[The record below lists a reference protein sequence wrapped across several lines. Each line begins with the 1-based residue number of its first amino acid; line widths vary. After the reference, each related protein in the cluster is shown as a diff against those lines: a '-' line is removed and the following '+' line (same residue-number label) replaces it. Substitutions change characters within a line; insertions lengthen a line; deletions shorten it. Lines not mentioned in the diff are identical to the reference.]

1 MTDSKHTVNFVAPR
15 KFIKTFKKDC
25 KETLFPDDPF
35 GKFRH
40 DKPLQKIKKTVQYF
54 IPIFEWL
61 PRYNLHLFR
70 YDVLAGITITS
81 LAIPQGISYAGLADL
96 PPIIGL
102 CNFVPPFIY
111 TVFGSSNNLAV
122 GTVAAC
128 SLLMHET
135 LGAVVSPKDDPTL
148 YLHLIYTSTF
158 FTGIFQTALGFCS
171 FEVLHQFKNWIIIRG
186 LLVQITKHNLTILL
200 LYVLNLFRLG
210 ILVDF
215 LSHSTI
221 TGFMGGT
228 AIIIS
233 LQQMKGILGLK
244 HFTTHT
250 DVVRWKWQSF
260 VAGLVFLCFL
270 QVARYVRQRKPNLFW
285 VSAISPM
292 AVVAVGCL
300 YAYLGHGE
308 QHGIAIVGDLKKGL
322 NPPSIHYLN
331 FDSRYLPATIRAG
344 VVTGLISMVEGIAI
358 GRSFAIIKN
367 EQIDGN
373 KEMIAYGFMNI
384 IGSLTSCYL
393 TTGPFSKT
401 AVNVNSG
408 CKTPMANVVQGFC
421 MMLTLLFLA
430 PIFSYTPL
438 VALAAIIMSAML
450 GLINYEE
457 MYHLYKVD
465 KFDFAI
471 CMAAFFGVSF
481 GSMDIGLL
489 LSVGLSLLRALLY
502 VARPAACKLGRLPNT
517 SLYRDTEQYPETMSL
532 EGILVLQ
539 LGSPVYFANCS
550 YIRERILR
558 YINEEDAVTE
568 YRTEHILL
576 DLSGVASIDM
586 SGIDTFI
593 ELIRVLKGKHIK
605 LGIVNPRI
613 EVLEKMTLAK
623 FVDVLGK
630 QAFYLSIEEA
640 IQSCRFTM
648 DTSTKEEA
656 WGSSKTE
663 DVV

>member
-1 MTDSKHTVNFVAPR
+1 MPIETNLHGIHRVILAFPLSEDEHFELY
-15 KFIKTFKKDC
+15 C
-25 KETLFPDDPF
+25 KETFFPDEPF

-40 DKPLQKIKKTVQYF
+40 DKLLQKVKKTIQYF

-81 LAIPQGISYAGLADL
+81 HAIPQGISYARLADL

-102 CNFVPPFIY
+102 YSSFVPPLIY

-158 FTGIFQTALGFCS
+158 FTGIFQTALGFC
-171 FEVLHQFKNWIIIRG
+171 
-186 LLVQITKHNLTILL
+186 
-200 LYVLNLFRLG
+200 RLG

-244 HFTTHT
+244 HFTTRT
-250 DVVRWKWQSF
+250 DVVRVIQAIFHYRNEWKWQSF
-260 VAGLVFLCFL
+260 VAGLIFLCFL

-285 VSAISPM
+285 VSAKSPM

-300 YAYLGHGE
+300 YAYLGDGE

-322 NPPSIHYLN
+322 NPSSIHYLN

-344 VVTGLISMVEGIAI
+344 AVTGLISMVEGIAI
-358 GRSFAIIKN
+358 GRSFAFIKN

-558 YINEEDAVTE
+558 FINEEDAVTE

>member
-1 MTDSKHTVNFVAPR
+1 MTDSKHTVNFVTPK

-25 KETLFPDDPF
+25 KETFFPDEPF
-35 GKFRH
+35 V
-40 DKPLQKIKKTVQYF
+40 KKTIQYF

-81 LAIPQGISYAGLADL
+81 LAIPQGISYARLADL

-102 CNFVPPFIY
+102 YSSFVPPLIY

-158 FTGIFQTALGFCS
+158 FTGIFQTALGFC
-171 FEVLHQFKNWIIIRG
+171 
-186 LLVQITKHNLTILL
+186 
-200 LYVLNLFRLG
+200 RLG

-244 HFTTHT
+244 HFTTRT
-250 DVVRWKWQSF
+250 DVVRVIQAIFHYRNEWKWQSF
-260 VAGLVFLCFL
+260 VAGLIFLCFL

-300 YAYLGHGE
+300 YAYLGDGE
-308 QHGIAIVGDLKKGL
+308 QHGIAI
-322 NPPSIHYLN
+322 
-331 FDSRYLPATIRAG
+331 
-344 VVTGLISMVEGIAI
+344 EGIAI

-471 CMAAFFGVSF
+471 CMAAFFGVGF

-517 SLYRDTEQYPETMSL
+517 SLYRDTEQYPETMSV

>member
-1 MTDSKHTVNFVAPR
+1 MTDSKHTVNFTTPR

-25 KETLFPDDPF
+25 KETFFPDDPF

-40 DKPLQKIKKTVQYF
+40 DKPLQKIKKTIQYF

-81 LAIPQGISYAGLADL
+81 LAIPQGISYAKLADL

-102 CNFVPPFIY
+102 YSSFVPPLIY

-135 LGAVVSPKDDPTL
+135 LGAVVSSKDDPTL

-158 FTGIFQTALGFCS
+158 FTGIFQTALGFC
-171 FEVLHQFKNWIIIRG
+171 
-186 LLVQITKHNLTILL
+186 
-200 LYVLNLFRLG
+200 RLG

-244 HFTTHT
+244 NFTTRT
-250 DVVRWKWQSF
+250 DVVRVIQAIFHNRNEWKWQSF

-322 NPPSIHYLN
+322 NPSSIHYLN

-550 YIRERILR
+550 YIRERDQTLVR
-558 YINEEDAVTE
+558 LFVFALCLYICMHAC
-568 YRTEHILL
+568 
-576 DLSGVASIDM
+576 
-586 SGIDTFI
+586 
-593 ELIRVLKGKHIK
+593 
-605 LGIVNPRI
+605 
-613 EVLEKMTLAK
+613 
-623 FVDVLGK
+623 
-630 QAFYLSIEEA
+630 
-640 IQSCRFTM
+640 IQC
-648 DTSTKEEA
+648 
-656 WGSSKTE
+656 
-663 DVV
+663 

>member
-1 MTDSKHTVNFVAPR
+1 MTDSKHTVNFATPR

-25 KETLFPDDPF
+25 KETFFPDDPF
-35 GKFRH
+35 GK
-40 DKPLQKIKKTVQYF
+40 KKIQYF

-81 LAIPQGISYAGLADL
+81 LAIPQGISYAKLADL

-102 CNFVPPFIY
+102 YSSFVPPLIY

-135 LGAVVSPKDDPTL
+135 LGAVVSSKDDPTL

-158 FTGIFQTALGFCS
+158 FTGIFQTALGFC
-171 FEVLHQFKNWIIIRG
+171 
-186 LLVQITKHNLTILL
+186 
-200 LYVLNLFRLG
+200 RLG

-244 HFTTHT
+244 NFTTRT
-250 DVVRWKWQSF
+250 DVVRVIQAIFHNRNEWKWQSF

-308 QHGIAIVGDLKKGL
+308 QHGIAI
-322 NPPSIHYLN
+322 
-331 FDSRYLPATIRAG
+331 
-344 VVTGLISMVEGIAI
+344 EGIAI

-401 AVNVNSG
+401 DVNVNSG

-517 SLYRDTEQYPETMSL
+517 SLYRDTEQYPETMSV

-605 LGIVNPRI
+605 LGLVNPRI

-656 WGSSKTE
+656 LGSSKTE

>member
-1 MTDSKHTVNFVAPR
+1 
-15 KFIKTFKKDC
+15 
-25 KETLFPDDPF
+25 
-35 GKFRH
+35 
-40 DKPLQKIKKTVQYF
+40 
-54 IPIFEWL
+54 
-61 PRYNLHLFR
+61 
-70 YDVLAGITITS
+70 
-81 LAIPQGISYAGLADL
+81 
-96 PPIIGL
+96 
-102 CNFVPPFIY
+102 
-111 TVFGSSNNLAV
+111 
-122 GTVAAC
+122 
-128 SLLMHET
+128 MHET
-135 LGAVVSPKDDPTL
+135 LGAVVSPKDDLTL

-158 FTGIFQTALGFCS
+158 FTGIFQTALGFC
-171 FEVLHQFKNWIIIRG
+171 
-186 LLVQITKHNLTILL
+186 
-200 LYVLNLFRLG
+200 RLG

-244 HFTTHT
+244 HFTTRT
-250 DVVRWKWQSF
+250 DVVRVIQAIFHYRNEWKWQSF
-260 VAGLVFLCFL
+260 VAGLIFLCFL

-300 YAYLGHGE
+300 YAYLGDGE

-322 NPPSIHYLN
+322 NPSSIHYLN

-344 VVTGLISMVEGIAI
+344 AVTGLISMVEGIAI

-558 YINEEDAVTE
+558 FINEEDAVTE

>member
-1 MTDSKHTVNFVAPR
+1 MTDSKHTVNFTTPR

-25 KETLFPDDPF
+25 KETFFPDDPF
-35 GKFRH
+35 DKFRH
-40 DKPLQKIKKTVQYF
+40 DKLLQKIKKTIQYF

-81 LAIPQGISYAGLADL
+81 LAIPQGISYAKLADL

-102 CNFVPPFIY
+102 YSSFVPPLIY

-135 LGAVVSPKDDPTL
+135 LGAVVSSKDDPTL

-158 FTGIFQTALGFCS
+158 FTGIFQTALGFC
-171 FEVLHQFKNWIIIRG
+171 
-186 LLVQITKHNLTILL
+186 
-200 LYVLNLFRLG
+200 RLG

-244 HFTTHT
+244 NFTTRT
-250 DVVRWKWQSF
+250 DVVRVIQAIFHNRNEWKWQSF

-322 NPPSIHYLN
+322 NPSSIHYLN

-605 LGIVNPRI
+605 LGLVNPRI

-656 WGSSKTE
+656 LGSSKTE

>member
-1 MTDSKHTVNFVAPR
+1 MRLPKEATNLEVLSTQNQRAPQ
-15 KFIKTFKKDC
+15 
-25 KETLFPDDPF
+25 
-35 GKFRH
+35 H
-40 DKPLQKIKKTVQYF
+40 VQYCLRLGRGF
-54 IPIFEWL
+54 ISRLSREPEYTRLREEVIDLEVSSTQSRQAPQHVQHYSRLGQGFISQLSREHEYMRL
-61 PRYNLHLFR
+61 PEEVTNLL
-70 YDVLAGITITS
+70 GKST
-81 LAIPQGISYAGLADL
+81 
-96 PPIIGL
+96 
-102 CNFVPPFIY
+102 
-111 TVFGSSNNLAV
+111 
-122 GTVAAC
+122 
-128 SLLMHET
+128 LL
-135 LGAVVSPKDDPTL
+135 D
-148 YLHLIYTSTF
+148 
-158 FTGIFQTALGFCS
+158 QTA
-171 FEVLHQFKNWIIIRG
+171 RG
-186 LLVQITKHNLTILL
+186 TQPPTKRN
-200 LYVLNLFRLG
+200 
-210 ILVDF
+210 
-215 LSHSTI
+215 
-221 TGFMGGT
+221 GGH
-228 AIIIS
+228 
-233 LQQMKGILGLK
+233 LPM
-244 HFTTHT
+244 
-250 DVVRWKWQSF
+250 
-260 VAGLVFLCFL
+260 
-270 QVARYVRQRKPNLFW
+270 RQRKPNLFW

-322 NPPSIHYLN
+322 NPSSIHYLN

-344 VVTGLISMVEGIAI
+344 VVTGIISMVEGIAI

-367 EQIDGN
+367 EQTDGN

-656 WGSSKTE
+656 LGSSKTE

>member
-1 MTDSKHTVNFVAPR
+1 MTDSKHTVNFTTPR

-25 KETLFPDDPF
+25 KETFFPDNPF

-40 DKPLQKIKKTVQYF
+40 DKPLQKIKKTIQYF

-81 LAIPQGISYAGLADL
+81 LAIPQGISYAKLADL

-102 CNFVPPFIY
+102 YSSFVPPLIY

-135 LGAVVSPKDDPTL
+135 LGAVVSSKDDPTL

-158 FTGIFQTALGFCS
+158 FTGIFQTALGFC
-171 FEVLHQFKNWIIIRG
+171 
-186 LLVQITKHNLTILL
+186 
-200 LYVLNLFRLG
+200 RLG

-244 HFTTHT
+244 NFTTRT
-250 DVVRWKWQSF
+250 DVVRVIQAIFHNRNEWKWQSF

-322 NPPSIHYLN
+322 NPSSIHYLN

-605 LGIVNPRI
+605 LGLVNPRI

-656 WGSSKTE
+656 LGSSKTE

>member
-1 MTDSKHTVNFVAPR
+1 MTDSKHTVNFTTPR

-25 KETLFPDDPF
+25 KETFFPDDPF

-40 DKPLQKIKKTVQYF
+40 DKPLQKIKKTIQYF

-81 LAIPQGISYAGLADL
+81 LAIPQGISYAKLADL

-102 CNFVPPFIY
+102 YSSFVPPLIY

-135 LGAVVSPKDDPTL
+135 LGAVVSSKDDPTL

-158 FTGIFQTALGFCS
+158 FTGIFQTALGFC
-171 FEVLHQFKNWIIIRG
+171 
-186 LLVQITKHNLTILL
+186 
-200 LYVLNLFRLG
+200 RLG

-244 HFTTHT
+244 NFTTRT
-250 DVVRWKWQSF
+250 DVVRVIQAIFHNRNEWKWQSF

-322 NPPSIHYLN
+322 NPSSIHYLN

-605 LGIVNPRI
+605 LGLVNPRI

-656 WGSSKTE
+656 LGSSKTE

>member
-1 MTDSKHTVNFVAPR
+1 MTDSKHTVNFVTPK

-25 KETLFPDDPF
+25 KETFFPDEPF

-40 DKPLQKIKKTVQYF
+40 DKLLQKVKKTIQYF

-81 LAIPQGISYAGLADL
+81 LAIPQGISYARLADL

-102 CNFVPPFIY
+102 YSSFVPPLIY

-158 FTGIFQTALGFCS
+158 FTGIFQTALGFC
-171 FEVLHQFKNWIIIRG
+171 
-186 LLVQITKHNLTILL
+186 
-200 LYVLNLFRLG
+200 RLG

-244 HFTTHT
+244 HFTTRT
-250 DVVRWKWQSF
+250 DVVRVIQAIFHYRNEWKWQSF
-260 VAGLVFLCFL
+260 VAGLIFLCFL

-300 YAYLGHGE
+300 YAYLGDGE

-322 NPPSIHYLN
+322 NPSSIHYLN

-344 VVTGLISMVEGIAI
+344 AVTGLISMVEGIAI

-558 YINEEDAVTE
+558 FINEEDAVTE

>member
-1 MTDSKHTVNFVAPR
+1 MTDSKHTVNFVTPK

-25 KETLFPDDPF
+25 KETFFPDEPF
-35 GKFRH
+35 V
-40 DKPLQKIKKTVQYF
+40 KKTIQYF

-81 LAIPQGISYAGLADL
+81 LAIPQGISYARLADL

-102 CNFVPPFIY
+102 YSSFVPPLIY

-158 FTGIFQTALGFCS
+158 FTGIFQTALGFC
-171 FEVLHQFKNWIIIRG
+171 
-186 LLVQITKHNLTILL
+186 
-200 LYVLNLFRLG
+200 RLG

-244 HFTTHT
+244 HFTTRT
-250 DVVRWKWQSF
+250 DVVRVIQAIFHYRNEWKWQSF
-260 VAGLVFLCFL
+260 VAGLIFLCFL

-300 YAYLGHGE
+300 YAYLGDGE
-308 QHGIAIVGDLKKGL
+308 QHGIAI
-322 NPPSIHYLN
+322 
-331 FDSRYLPATIRAG
+331 
-344 VVTGLISMVEGIAI
+344 EGIAI

-558 YINEEDAVTE
+558 FINEEDAVTE